1 MPTIPWPASR
11 YNPLLVSEPT
21 ITSLR
26 TPGRAPRVLTIDAED
41 WFHVCGDGYYSDWRR
56 WENFTPRF
64 EATMEVL
71 LGALESGGHRATI
84 FFLGWIA
91 RRYPRLVLDA
101 ARRGH
106 ELGVHGDLHTRA
118 DEMSPVEF
126 REDLGRARASVEDAG
141 SARASIYRAAEWS
154 IRGPGSPAVAE
165 LAAAGFSCDAS
176 MMPVPPLGDPAN
188 STGPFRISRDGWSLV
203 EIPPLTGRV
212 WGRRLPLGGAWPFR
226 VLPEGR
232 VAAAEDGFRGRGE
245 PAVFTVHPWEFDSEH
260 PPMDGLPAI
269 TRLVHFFGRAGLPA
283 RFTRW
288 LARERTV
295 ALGDVLPTLV
305 PA

>member
-1 MPTIPWPASR
+1 MP
-11 YNPLLVSEPT
+11 EPT
-21 ITSLR
+21 ITHLR

-56 WENFTPRF
+56 WDTFTPRF
-64 EATMEVL
+64 EATMEL
-71 LGALESGGHRATI
+71 LLAALESGGHRATI

-91 RRYPRLVLDA
+91 RRYPHIVRAA

-106 ELGVHGDLHTRA
+106 ELGVHGDLHARA
-118 DEMSPVEF
+118 DEMSAAEF
-126 REDLGRARASVEDAG
+126 GLDLGRARTSVEDAG
-141 SARASIYRAAEWS
+141 GARAGVYRAPEWS
-154 IRGPGSPAVAE
+154 IRGPGSRAVAE
-165 LAAAGFSCDAS
+165 LAAAGFACDAS

-188 STGPFRISRDGWSLV
+188 ATGPFRIECGGWSLV

-226 VLPEGR
+226 ILSEKR
-232 VAAAEDGFRGRGE
+232 VEAAENGFRSRGQ
-245 PAVFTVHPWEFDSEH
+245 PAVFTVHPWEFDPEH

-269 TRLVHFFGRAGLPA
+269 TRLVHFLGRADLPA
-283 RFTRW
+283 RFSRW
-288 LARERTV
+288 LARDRTV
-295 ALGDVLPTLV
+295 ALGDVLSTLV